1 MNQARTD
8 STWLQ
13 PHLSSSFGVTKSC
26 LETQTDLYLTV
37 LQPKDQIPQTLLYL
51 MIRRKKKELGHAQ
64 KETCRDLTRADSS
77 TTKTARNRP
86 HGQKTTGIK
95 TENTQT
101 MPSHTPTGTDRM
113 TDYKANRIL
122 PKPLQLQ
129 PYFTTCRAVS

>member
-8 STWLQ
+8 STRLQ
-13 PHLSSSFGVTKSC
+13 PHLSSYFDVTKSC
-26 LETQTDLYLTV
+26 LETQTDLYPTA
-37 LQPKDQIPQTLLYL
+37 LQPKDQVPQTLLYL

-64 KETCRDLTRADSS
+64 KETYRDLTGADSS

-101 MPSHTPTGTDRM
+101 MPSRTPTGTDMM
-113 TDYKANRIL
+113 TDYKANQVL
-122 PKPLQLQ
+122 FKQLQLQ
-129 PYFTTCRAVS
+129 PYFTTCHAVS